1 MQNSREAQFRYMSF
15 HKTAHV
21 HVTVASADLVSLY
34 LYHCGED
41 TALHQPSDG
50 VEDLNEA
57 EELSVPHSL
66 SRQSVHILSHCTYS
80 GRGRWEGWG
89 GGTGGRG
96 GEKQGTKHSE
106 QVPQARE

>member
-1 MQNSREAQFRYMSF
+1 MSF

-80 GRGRWEGWG
+80 GRGR
-89 GGTGGRG
+89 
-96 GEKQGTKHSE
+96 
-106 QVPQARE
+106 